1 MLPGVFAARDRVRE
15 RDVPRS
21 GTDAIDQNSP
31 QFKALREQALKL
43 GSETQFTAGDAA
55 SGQAFLA
62 MAGFTPQAIQAALP
76 GVLSMATAGGMDP
89 ARRGYWLKYPDAV
102 RPLC

>member
-1 MLPGVFAARDRVRE
+1 MSRVQALTR
-15 RDVPRS
+15 
-21 GTDAIDQNSP
+21 IDKNSP

-76 GVLSMATAGGMDP
+76 GVLSMATAGGIGS
-89 ARRGYWLKYPDAV
+89 RRDGGYWLKYPDAV
-102 RPLC
+102 RPFC